1 MKKIYRRVLSV
12 VVLGIAFLYWQNND
26 IVVTKINVVN
36 NKIPKGFEGYKIL
49 HISDLQ
55 NKTFGK
61 GQKRLLRLA
70 KKAKADAIFITGDL
84 IDRNRTDLEA
94 AMELIRE
101 VVGIA
106 PVYYVSGNHEYS
118 SGFYDD
124 LILLLEAEGVNILEN
139 DQIVLQNN
147 GDQIDL
153 MGLVDIRIN
162 KNYSFVLNK
171 MAKKCKTEFQILLS
185 HRPEIFDMYVEKSI
199 DIAFTGHAHG
209 GQIHLPFVGGVFS
222 PNQGFFPK
230 YISGVYTKGD
240 TSMIVSRGLG
250 NSKFPFRIFNRPEL
264 VEVIL
269 STGE

>member
-1 MKKIYRRVLSV
+1 MKKIYRRILGV
-12 VVLGIAFLYWQNND
+12 VVLGIAFLYWQNNG
-26 IVVTKINVVN
+26 IVVTKINMEN
-36 NKIPKGFEGYKIL
+36 ENIPKGFEGYKIL
-49 HISDLQ
+49 QISDLH

-61 GQKRLLRLA
+61 GQKRLVRLV
-70 KKAKADAIFITGDL
+70 KKAEPDVIFITGDL
-84 IDRNRTDLEA
+84 IGRNRTDLEA

-101 VVGIA
+101 VVEIA

-118 SGFYDD
+118 SGVYED
-124 LILLLEAEGVNILEN
+124 LILLLEIEGVNILEN
-139 DQIVLQNN
+139 QQTVLKSK

-153 MGLVDIRIN
+153 MGLIDIRAN

-171 MAKKCKTEFQILLS
+171 MTKKCKTGFRILLS
-185 HRPEIFDMYVEKSI
+185 HRPEIFDIYVEKSI

-209 GQIHLPFVGGVFS
+209 GQIHLPFVGGIFS